1 MFQLPSR
8 PRVSGRYW
16 AWRDSTTICDFQM
29 GNCWLDIR
37 AVEVVADFHH
47 LLLFWRTVAS
57 LLILKF
63 SAWGYFQVGKGTLS
77 PHGSSFRTLQIS
89 KCRVRRGQGPLP
101 SLIKSS

>member
-1 MFQLPSR
+1 
-8 PRVSGRYW
+8 
-16 AWRDSTTICDFQM
+16 M

-63 SAWGYFQVGKGTLS
+63 SAWGYFQVGKGPCPRMVQASERFRYLS
-77 PHGSSFRTLQIS
+77 AESGGD
-89 KCRVRRGQGPLP
+89 RVPFP
-101 SLIKSS
+101 T